1 MSFAG
6 ALLFGRYAFPPNRLG
21 YCGPDDNDAL
31 LQQVAAKKPD
41 EGLLE
46 LERRFEGAYP
56 YLCLIAQANG
66 IPDPFDSRVVEAYW
80 IGNELLE
87 RVEAAPM
94 YESLRDRFSSRM
106 KTSEFGWLA
115 SKLEL
120 SARPH
125 HNFHVFDVYVRAGL
139 MRNER
144 ADIAIETMDS
154 CRISW
159 GRVLEVDG
167 PDVVVERPQLILGA
181 GKLTLSEPRPF
192 RASRQLDGRGFVDGV
207 KQGDMVAIH
216 WNWACDLL
224 DAGALSRLQRATQRS
239 MALANLTI

>member
-1 MSFAG
+1 VSFAG

-21 YCGPDDNDAL
+21 YCGPDDNQAL
-31 LQQVAAKKPD
+31 LEQVAARKPD
-41 EGLLE
+41 QGLVE
-46 LERRFEGAYP
+46 FEKRFEGAYP
-56 YLCLIAQANG
+56 YLCLIAQANNLS
-66 IPDPFDSRVVEAYW
+66 DPFDSRVVEAYW
-80 IGNELLE
+80 IGNDLLE
-87 RVEAAPM
+87 RVEAAPF
-94 YESLRDRFSSRM
+94 YESLRERFSSRM

-144 ADIAIETMDS
+144 ADIAVETMDS

-159 GRVLEVDG
+159 GRVAAVDG
-167 PDVVVERPQLILGA
+167 AELVVERPQLVLSG
-181 GKLTLSEPRPF
+181 GKLTLSEPRIF
-192 RASRQLDGRGFVDGV
+192 RAIRQVDGRGFVDGV
-207 KQGDMVAIH
+207 KEGDMVSVH
-216 WNWACDLL
+216 WNWACDVL
-224 DAGALSRLQRATQRS
+224 DARALATLQRATQRS

>member
-6 ALLFGRYAFPPNRLG
+6 ALVFGRYAFPPNRLG
-21 YCGPDDNDAL
+21 YCGPNDNQAL
-31 LQQVAAKKPD
+31 LEQVSARRPD
-41 EGLLE
+41 EGLVE
-46 LERRFEGAYP
+46 LEKRFEGAYP
-56 YLCLIAQANG
+56 YLCLIAQANE
-66 IPDPFDSRVVEAYW
+66 IRDPFDSRVVEAYW
-80 IGNELLE
+80 IGNDLLE
-87 RVEAAPM
+87 RVEAAPF
-94 YESLRDRFSSRM
+94 YQSLSERFRNRM
-106 KTSEFGWLA
+106 KPSEFDWLA

-144 ADIAIETMDS
+144 ADIALETMDS

-159 GRVLEVDG
+159 GS
-167 PDVVVERPQLILGA
+167 VVAVEGSALLVERPQLVLAG
-181 GKLTLSEPRPF
+181 GKLTLSEPRAF

-207 KQGDMVAIH
+207 KVGDTVSIH
-216 WNWACDLL
+216 WNWACDVL
-224 DAGALSRLQRATQRS
+224 DPNALSRLQRATQRS

>member
-21 YCGPDDNDAL
+21 YCGPDDNQAL
-31 LQQVAAKKPD
+31 LEQVSAKRPD
-41 EGLLE
+41 QGLVE
-46 LERRFEGAYP
+46 LERRFEGAFP
-56 YLCLIAQANG
+56 YLCLISQANN
-66 IPDPFDSRVVEAYW
+66 IPDPFDSHVVEAYW

-87 RVEAAPM
+87 RVEAAPF
-94 YESLRDRFSSRM
+94 YESLSQRFRSRM
-106 KTSEFGWLA
+106 KPSEFGWLA
-115 SKLEL
+115 NKLEL

-144 ADIAIETMDS
+144 ADIALETMDS

-159 GRVLEVDG
+159 GHVIEIAGVDL
-167 PDVVVERPQLILGA
+167 VVERPQLVLA
-181 GKLTLSEPRPF
+181 DGKLTLSAPRSF
-192 RASRQLDGRGFVDGV
+192 RVSRQLDGRGFVDDV
-207 KQGDMVAIH
+207 KLGDMVSIH
-216 WNWACDLL
+216 WSWACDVL

>member
-1 MSFAG
+1 VSFAG

-21 YCGPDDNDAL
+21 YCGPDDNEAL
-31 LQQVAAKKPD
+31 LEQVSAKKPD
-41 EGLLE
+41 QGLLE

-56 YLCLIAQANG
+56 YLCLIAQANN

-87 RVEAAPM
+87 QVEAAPF
-94 YESLRDRFSSRM
+94 YESLRARFSARM
-106 KTSEFGWLA
+106 KSSEFAWLGR
-115 SKLEL
+115 KLEL

-159 GRVLEVDG
+159 GRVAAVEGAEL
-167 PDVVVERPQLILGA
+167 VVERPQLVLAA
-181 GKLTLSEPRPF
+181 GKLTLSETRTF
-192 RASRQLDGRGFVDGV
+192 RASRQLNGRGFVDGV
-207 KQGDMVAIH
+207 HVGDIVSIH
-216 WNWACDLL
+216 WDWACDVLE
-224 DAGALSRLQRATQRS
+224 AGALARLQRATQRS

>member
-1 MSFAG
+1 VSLAG

-21 YCGPDDNDAL
+21 YCGPDDNQAL
-31 LQQVAAKKPD
+31 LEQVSERRPD
-41 EGLLE
+41 RGLLE

-56 YLCLIAQANG
+56 YLCLIAQANE

-87 RVEAAPM
+87 RVEAAPF
-94 YESLRDRFSSRM
+94 YESLSERFRSRM
-106 KTSEFGWLA
+106 KPSDFGWLA
-115 SKLEL
+115 RKLEL

-144 ADIAIETMDS
+144 ADIAVETMDS

-159 GRVLEVDG
+159 GRVAAVEGAELM
-167 PDVVVERPQLILGA
+167 VERSQLVLAG
-181 GKLTLSEPRPF
+181 GKLTLSEPRAF
-192 RASRQLDGRGFVDGV
+192 RAARQLGGRGFVDGV
-207 KQGDMVAIH
+207 KVGDMVSVH
-216 WNWACDLL
+216 WSWACDML
-224 DAGALSRLQRATQRS
+224 DAGALARLQRATQRS
-239 MALANLTI
+239 LALANLTI

>member
-1 MSFAG
+1 LSFAG

-21 YCGPDDNDAL
+21 YCGPDDNQAL
-31 LQQVAAKKPD
+31 LEQVSESRPD
-41 EGLLE
+41 QGLLE

-56 YLCLIAQANG
+56 YLCLIAQANE
-66 IPDPFDSRVVEAYW
+66 IRDPFDPRVVEAYW

-87 RVEAAPM
+87 RVEAAPF
-94 YESLRDRFSSRM
+94 YQSLSERFRNRM
-106 KTSEFGWLA
+106 KPSEFGWLA

-144 ADIAIETMDS
+144 ADIAVQTMDS

-159 GRVLEVDG
+159 GRVAAVEGAELL
-167 PDVVVERPQLILGA
+167 VERPQLVLAG
-181 GKLTLSEPRPF
+181 GKLTLSEARAF
-192 RASRQLDGRGFVDGV
+192 RASRQLDGHGFVDCV
-207 KQGDMVAIH
+207 KLGDVVSIH
-216 WNWACDLL
+216 WNWACDVL
-224 DAGALSRLQRATQRS
+224 DPTALSRLRRATQRS
-239 MALANLTI
+239 IALANLTM

>member
-1 MSFAG
+1 VSLAG

-21 YCGPDDNDAL
+21 YCGPDDNQAL
-31 LQQVAAKKPD
+31 LEQVSERRPD
-41 EGLLE
+41 QGLLE

-56 YLCLIAQANG
+56 YLCLIAQANQ

-87 RVEAAPM
+87 CVEAAPF
-94 YESLRDRFSSRM
+94 YESLSQRFRSRM
-106 KTSEFGWLA
+106 KQKDFGWLA

-144 ADIAIETMDS
+144 ADIAVETMDS

-159 GRVLEVDG
+159 GRVVAVDAA
-167 PDVVVERPQLILGA
+167 DLVVERSQLVLAG
-181 GKLTLSEPRPF
+181 GKLTLSEPRTV

-207 KQGDMVAIH
+207 TVGDTVSIH
-216 WNWACDLL
+216 WNWACDVL
-224 DAGALSRLQRATQRS
+224 GPTALSRLGRATQRS
-239 MALANLTI
+239 LALANLTI

>member
-21 YCGPDDNDAL
+21 YCGPDDSQAL
-31 LQQVAAKKPD
+31 LEQVAARRPD
-41 EGLLE
+41 QGLVE
-46 LERRFEGAYP
+46 LEKRFEGAYP
-56 YLCLIAQANG
+56 YLCLIAQANN

-87 RVEAAPM
+87 RVEAAPF
-94 YESLRDRFSSRM
+94 YESLRQRFSSRM

-144 ADIAIETMDS
+144 ADIAVETMDS

-159 GRVLEVDG
+159 GRVAAVEGAEL
-167 PDVVVERPQLILGA
+167 VVERPQLVLAG

-192 RASRQLDGRGFVDGV
+192 RASRQLDGRGFVDEV
-207 KQGDMVAIH
+207 NVGDMVSVH
-216 WNWACDLL
+216 WNWTCDLL
-224 DAGALSRLQRATQRS
+224 DASALSRLQKATQRS
-239 MALANLTI
+239 MALANLTM